1 LKFSFF
7 KILFPFNVVNLKFL
21 CCILILLKKYLNPL
35 NKLRDLLSSNINSLN
50 DSQKKA
56 ALKINGPIIII
67 AGAGSGKTRVLTFRI
82 AYLISQGIDPFS
94 ILSLTFTNKAAKE
107 MKTRVGEL
115 VNESEARNIW
125 MGTFHSVFAKIL
137 RIEAD
142 KLGYTSS
149 FTIYDTQDSD
159 RLISSIIKE
168 MGLSKDSYKPKQIRN
183 RISTLKNSLITVE
196 SYESDFDLKEYDEIA
211 QRPLF
216 GKIYLEY
223 TKRCF
228 QSNSMDFDD
237 LLVKTNE
244 LLNKF
249 PEILSKYQD
258 RFRFILVDEYQDTNH
273 SQYLIVK
280 MLADRYR
287 NICVVG
293 DDSQS
298 IYSFRGANINNILNF
313 QKDYNEVEVFKLEQ
327 NYRSTKNIVKAA
339 NSLINHNKY
348 KLEKTIWTNNEEGE
362 KVIIKKCFSD
372 NDEGK
377 YVAKSIIETVGKNNF
392 KYNSFAILYRTNAQS
407 RIIEESFRKNNIP
420 YRIYGGLSFYQ
431 RKEIKDILAYLRLV
445 VNSNDE
451 ESFKRI
457 INFPPRGI
465 GNTTIDKLIIASKTY
480 DLPIYDIILYKINS
494 LKISGGTKG
503 KILDF
508 VNMIEGFKTMIKNYD
523 AFELANQIIK
533 RIGII
538 KFYENEGTA
547 EGINRIQNIEE
558 LLNGVKNFID
568 EKNKLNEPI
577 LLVNFLEEVAMA
589 TDFEIQDTDEVD
601 SVSLMTVHLS
611 KGLEFPYVYIIGMEE
626 NLFPSSMSLDSREGL
641 EEERRL
647 FYVAL
652 TRAEKRAN
660 LTYTN
665 NRYRWGKIIE
675 SEESRFIDELDS
687 SFVKFDKSHYVEN
700 GISDSNSTLKYNSIK
715 NKFRKLNNLEIT
727 NNKIN
732 NDKISDI
739 KKFKINTIVMH
750 PIFGKGIIKS
760 IEGEKHNSRAKIY
773 FYEKGEKNLLLKY
786 AKLKEIMN
794 KNQ

>member
-1 LKFSFF
+1 MKFSFF

-35 NKLRDLLSSNINSLN
+35 NKLRDLLASKINSLN
-50 DSQKKA
+50 DSQKEA

-249 PEILSKYQD
+249 PETLSKYQD

-313 QKDYNEVEVFKLEQ
+313 QNDYDEVEVFKLEQ

-377 YVAKSIIETVGKNNF
+377 YVAKSIVETVEKNNF

-431 RKEIKDILAYLRLV
+431 RKEIKDVLAYLRLV

-465 GNTTIDKLIIASKTY
+465 GNTTIDKLIIASKKY

-494 LKISGGTKG
+494 LKISGGTRG

-523 AFELANQIIK
+523 AFELAEQIIK

-665 NRYRWGKIIE
+665 NRFRWGKIIE
-675 SEESRFIDELDS
+675 SEESRFIDELD
-687 SFVKFDKSHYVEN
+687 F
-700 GISDSNSTLKYNSIK
+700 
-715 NKFRKLNNLEIT
+715 
-727 NNKIN
+727 
-732 NDKISDI
+732 
-739 KKFKINTIVMH
+739 
-750 PIFGKGIIKS
+750 II
-760 IEGEKHNSRAKIY
+760 NSRS
-773 FYEKGEKNLLLKY
+773 
-786 AKLKEIMN
+786 
-794 KNQ
+794 

>member
-1 LKFSFF
+1 MKD
-7 KILFPFNVVNLKFL
+7 ILA
-21 CCILILLKKYLNPL
+21 
-35 NKLRDLLSSNINSLN
+35 SNINSLN
-50 DSQKKA
+50 DSQKEA

-107 MKTRVGEL
+107 MKKRVGEL
-115 VNESEARNIW
+115 VTENEARNIW

-183 RISTLKNSLITVE
+183 RISTLKNNLITVE

-228 QSNSMDFDD
+228 KSNSMDFDD

-249 PEILSKYQD
+249 PEILAKYQD

-280 MLADRYR
+280 MLSDKYQ

-313 QKDYNEVEVFKLEQ
+313 QKDYDEVEVFKLEQ

-348 KLEKTIWTNNEEGE
+348 KLDKTIWTNNEEGE

-377 YVAKSIIETVGKNNF
+377 YIAKSILETVSKYDS

-407 RIIEESFRKNNIP
+407 RIIEESFRKKNIP
-420 YRIYGGLSFYQ
+420 YKIYGGLSFYQ

-451 ESFKRI
+451 ESLKRI

-465 GNTTIDKLIIASKTY
+465 GNTTIDKLIIASKTQ
-480 DLPIYDIILYKINS
+480 DLSIYDTIINKIEFLKIN
-494 LKISGGTKG
+494 GGTKS
-503 KILDF
+503 KIFDF
-508 VNMIEGFKTMIKNYD
+508 VNMIEGFKTMIKSHD
-523 AFELANQIIK
+523 AFEVANQITK

-538 KFYENEGTA
+538 KFYENEGTS

-558 LLNGVKNFID
+558 LLNGVKNFVD
-568 EKNKLNEPI
+568 EKNILKEPV
-577 LLVNFLEEVAMA
+577 LLVDFLEEVAMA
-589 TDFEIQDTDEVD
+589 TDFEIQDGLESD

-611 KGLEFPYVYIIGMEE
+611 KGLEFPFVYVIGMEE
-626 NLFPSSMSLDSREGL
+626 NLFPSSMSLDTREGL

-652 TRAEKRAN
+652 TRAEKKAS

-675 SEESRFIDELDS
+675 SEESRFLDELDS
-687 SFVKFDKSHYVEN
+687 AFVRFDKNNYKEDSLSY
-700 GISDSNSTLKYNSIK
+700 SNSKLKYNLIK
-715 NKFRKLNNLEIT
+715 DKFRKLDDS
-727 NNKIN
+727 KII
-732 NDKISDI
+732 NDEFTSSRISEI
-739 KKFKINTIVMH
+739 KKFKLNTIVKH

-760 IEGEKHNSRAKIY
+760 IEGELHDLRAKIH

-786 AKLKEIMN
+786 AKLKIIKTEL
-794 KNQ
+794 K

>member
-1 LKFSFF
+1 M
-7 KILFPFNVVNLKFL
+7 
-21 CCILILLKKYLNPL
+21 
-35 NKLRDLLSSNINSLN
+35 RDLLASNINSLN
-50 DSQKKA
+50 DSQKEA

-249 PEILSKYQD
+249 PETLSKYQD

-313 QKDYNEVEVFKLEQ
+313 QNDYDEVEVFKLEQ

-377 YVAKSIIETVGKNNF
+377 YVAKSIVETVEKNNF

-431 RKEIKDILAYLRLV
+431 RKEIKDVLAYLRLV

-494 LKISGGTKG
+494 LKISGGTRG

-523 AFELANQIIK
+523 AFELAEQIIK

-665 NRYRWGKIIE
+665 NRFRWGKIIE

-687 SFVKFDKSHYVEN
+687 SFVKFDKNHYVEN
-700 GISDSNSTLKYNSIK
+700 SMSHSNSTLKYNSIK
-715 NKFRKLNNLEIT
+715 NKFRKLNNFEIT

-732 NDKISDI
+732 NDKISEI
-739 KKFKINTIVMH
+739 KKFKINTIVIH

-786 AKLKEIMN
+786 ANLKE
-794 KNQ
+794 KR

>member
-1 LKFSFF
+1 MKD
-7 KILFPFNVVNLKFL
+7 ILA
-21 CCILILLKKYLNPL
+21 
-35 NKLRDLLSSNINSLN
+35 SNINSLN
-50 DSQKKA
+50 DSQKEA

-107 MKTRVGEL
+107 MKKRVGEL
-115 VNESEARNIW
+115 VNENEARNIW

-183 RISTLKNSLITVE
+183 RISTLKNNLITVE

-228 QSNSMDFDD
+228 KSNSMDFDD

-249 PEILSKYQD
+249 PEILAKYQD

-280 MLADRYR
+280 MLSDKYQ

-313 QKDYNEVEVFKLEQ
+313 QKDYDEVEVFKLEQ

-348 KLEKTIWTNNEEGE
+348 KLDKTIWTNNEEGE

-377 YVAKSIIETVGKNNF
+377 YIAKSILETVSKYDS

-420 YRIYGGLSFYQ
+420 YKIYGGLSFYQ

-451 ESFKRI
+451 ESLKRI

-465 GNTTIDKLIIASKTY
+465 GNTTIDKLIIASKTQ
-480 DLPIYDIILYKINS
+480 DLSIYDTIINKIEFLKIN
-494 LKISGGTKG
+494 GGTKS
-503 KILDF
+503 KIFDF
-508 VNMIEGFKTMIKNYD
+508 VNMIEGFKTMIKSHD
-523 AFELANQIIK
+523 AFEVANQITK

-538 KFYENEGTA
+538 KFYENEGTS

-558 LLNGVKNFID
+558 LLNGVKNFVD
-568 EKNKLNEPI
+568 EKNILKEPV
-577 LLVNFLEEVAMA
+577 LLVDFLEEVAMA
-589 TDFEIQDTDEVD
+589 TDFEIQDGLESD

-611 KGLEFPYVYIIGMEE
+611 KGLEFPFVYVIGMEE
-626 NLFPSSMSLDSREGL
+626 NLFPSSMSLDTREGL

-652 TRAEKRAN
+652 TRAEKKAS

-675 SEESRFIDELDS
+675 SEESRFLDELDS
-687 SFVKFDKSHYVEN
+687 AFVRFDKNNYNEDSLSY
-700 GISDSNSTLKYNSIK
+700 SNSKLKYNLIK
-715 NKFRKLNNLEIT
+715 DKFRKLDDS
-727 NNKIN
+727 KII
-732 NDKISDI
+732 NDEFTSSRISEI
-739 KKFKINTIVMH
+739 KKFKLNTIVKH

-760 IEGEKHNSRAKIY
+760 IEGELHDLRAKIH

-786 AKLKEIMN
+786 AKLKIIKTEL
-794 KNQ
+794 K

>member
-1 LKFSFF
+1 MKD
-7 KILFPFNVVNLKFL
+7 ILA
-21 CCILILLKKYLNPL
+21 
-35 NKLRDLLSSNINSLN
+35 SNINSLN
-50 DSQKKA
+50 DSQKEA

-107 MKTRVGEL
+107 MKKRVGEL
-115 VNESEARNIW
+115 VNENEARNIW

-183 RISTLKNSLITVE
+183 RISTLKNNLITVE

-228 QSNSMDFDD
+228 KSNSMDFDD

-249 PEILSKYQD
+249 PEILAKYQD

-280 MLADRYR
+280 MLSDKYQ

-313 QKDYNEVEVFKLEQ
+313 QKDYDEVEVFKLEQ

-348 KLEKTIWTNNEEGE
+348 KLDKTIWTNNEEGE

-377 YVAKSIIETVGKNNF
+377 YIAKSILETVSKYDS

-407 RIIEESFRKNNIP
+407 RIIEESLRKNNIP
-420 YRIYGGLSFYQ
+420 YKIYGGLSFYQ

-451 ESFKRI
+451 ESLKRI

-465 GNTTIDKLIIASKTY
+465 GNTTIDKLIIASKTQ
-480 DLPIYDIILYKINS
+480 DLSIYNTIINKIEFLKIN
-494 LKISGGTKG
+494 GGTKS
-503 KILDF
+503 KIFDF
-508 VNMIEGFKTMIKNYD
+508 VNMIEGFKTMIKSHD
-523 AFELANQIIK
+523 AFEVANQITK

-538 KFYENEGTA
+538 KFYENEGTS

-558 LLNGVKNFID
+558 LLNGVKNFVD
-568 EKNKLNEPI
+568 EKNILKEPV
-577 LLVNFLEEVAMA
+577 LLVDFLEEVAMA
-589 TDFEIQDTDEVD
+589 TDFEIQDGLESD

-611 KGLEFPYVYIIGMEE
+611 KGLEFPFVYVIGMEE
-626 NLFPSSMSLDSREGL
+626 NLFPSSMSLDTREGL

-652 TRAEKRAN
+652 TRAEKKAS

-675 SEESRFIDELDS
+675 SEESRFLDELDS
-687 SFVKFDKSHYVEN
+687 AFVRFDKNNYNEDSLSY
-700 GISDSNSTLKYNSIK
+700 SNSKLKYNLIK
-715 NKFRKLNNLEIT
+715 DKFRKLDDS
-727 NNKIN
+727 KII
-732 NDKISDI
+732 NDEFTSSRISEI
-739 KKFKINTIVMH
+739 KKFKLNTIVKH
-750 PIFGKGIIKS
+750 PILGKGIIKS
-760 IEGEKHNSRAKIY
+760 IEGELHDLRAKIH

-786 AKLKEIMN
+786 AKLKIIKTEL
-794 KNQ
+794 K

>member
-1 LKFSFF
+1 MKD
-7 KILFPFNVVNLKFL
+7 ILA
-21 CCILILLKKYLNPL
+21 
-35 NKLRDLLSSNINSLN
+35 SNINSLN
-50 DSQKKA
+50 DSQKEA

-107 MKTRVGEL
+107 MKKRVGEL
-115 VNESEARNIW
+115 VNENEARNIW

-183 RISTLKNSLITVE
+183 RISTLKNNLITVE

-228 QSNSMDFDD
+228 KSNSMDFDD

-249 PEILSKYQD
+249 PEILAKYQD

-280 MLADRYR
+280 MLSDKYQ

-313 QKDYNEVEVFKLEQ
+313 QKDYDEVEVFKLEQ

-348 KLEKTIWTNNEEGE
+348 KLDKTIWTNNEEGE

-377 YVAKSIIETVGKNNF
+377 YIAKSILETVSKYDS

-407 RIIEESFRKNNIP
+407 RIIEESFRKKNIP
-420 YRIYGGLSFYQ
+420 YKIYGGLSFYQ

-451 ESFKRI
+451 ESLKRI

-465 GNTTIDKLIIASKTY
+465 GNTTIDKLIIASKTQ
-480 DLPIYDIILYKINS
+480 DLSIYDTIINKIEFLKIN
-494 LKISGGTKG
+494 GGTKS
-503 KILDF
+503 KIFDF
-508 VNMIEGFKTMIKNYD
+508 VNMIEGFKTMIKSHD
-523 AFELANQIIK
+523 AFEVANQITK

-538 KFYENEGTA
+538 KFYENEGTS

-558 LLNGVKNFID
+558 LLNGVKNFVD
-568 EKNKLNEPI
+568 EKNILKEPV
-577 LLVNFLEEVAMA
+577 LLVDFLEEVAMA
-589 TDFEIQDTDEVD
+589 TDFEIQDGLESD

-611 KGLEFPYVYIIGMEE
+611 KGLEFPFVYVIGMEE
-626 NLFPSSMSLDSREGL
+626 NLFPSSMSLDTREGL

-652 TRAEKRAN
+652 TRAEKKAS

-675 SEESRFIDELDS
+675 SEESRFLDELDS
-687 SFVKFDKSHYVEN
+687 AFVRFDKNNYKEDSLSY
-700 GISDSNSTLKYNSIK
+700 SNSKLKYNLIK
-715 NKFRKLNNLEIT
+715 DKFRKLDDS
-727 NNKIN
+727 KII
-732 NDKISDI
+732 NDEFTSNRISEI
-739 KKFKINTIVMH
+739 KKFKLNTIVKH

-760 IEGEKHNSRAKIY
+760 IEGEVHDLRAKIH

-786 AKLKEIMN
+786 AKLKIIKTEL
-794 KNQ
+794 K

>member
-1 LKFSFF
+1 MKD
-7 KILFPFNVVNLKFL
+7 ILT
-21 CCILILLKKYLNPL
+21 
-35 NKLRDLLSSNINSLN
+35 SNINSLN

-56 ALKINGPIIII
+56 ALKIDGPIIIV

-107 MKTRVGEL
+107 MKKRVGEL
-115 VNESEARNIW
+115 VNESESRNIW
-125 MGTFHSVFAKIL
+125 MGTFHSIFAKIL

-183 RISTLKNSLITVE
+183 RISTLKNNLITVE
-196 SYESDFDLKEYDEIA
+196 SYESDFELKEYDEIA
-211 QRPLF
+211 KRPLF

-228 QSNSMDFDD
+228 KSNSMDFDD

-249 PEILSKYQD
+249 PETLAKYQD
-258 RFRFILVDEYQDTNH
+258 RFRYILVDEYQDTNH

-280 MLADRYR
+280 MLADKYH

-313 QKDYNEVEVFKLEQ
+313 QKDYEEVEVFKLEQ

-339 NSLINHNKY
+339 NSLINHNKF

-362 KVIIKKCFSD
+362 KVIIRKCFSD

-377 YVAKSIIETVGKNNF
+377 YVAKSILENVEKNKS
-392 KYNSFAILYRTNAQS
+392 KYSSFAILYRTNAQS

-420 YRIYGGLSFYQ
+420 YKIYGGVSFYQ
-431 RKEIKDILAYLRLV
+431 RKEIKDILAYLRLTI
-445 VNSNDE
+445 NSNDE
-451 ESFKRI
+451 ESLKRI

-465 GNTTIDKLIIASKTY
+465 GNTTIDKLIVASKTY
-480 DLPIYDIILYKINS
+480 DLSIYDVIIEKINFI
-494 LKISGGTKG
+494 KINTGTKD
-503 KILDF
+503 KIFDF
-508 VNMIEGFKTMIKNYD
+508 VNMIEGFKTMVKNYD
-523 AFELANQIIK
+523 AFELASQITK
-533 RIGII
+533 RIGIV

-568 EKNKLNEPI
+568 EKNKLNEPV

-589 TDFEIQDTDEVD
+589 TDFEVQDSSEID

-611 KGLEFPYVYIIGMEE
+611 KGLEFPCVCIIGMEE

-652 TRAEKRAN
+652 TRAEKKAI
-660 LTYTN
+660 LTFTN
-665 NRYRWGKIIE
+665 NRYRWGKVIE

-687 SFVKFDKSHYVEN
+687 SFVKYDKNNYNEGSLLLTN
-700 GISDSNSTLKYNSIK
+700 PTIKYKSIK
-715 NKFRKLNNLEIT
+715 NKFRKLENSEFT
-727 NNKIN
+727 NNEIN
-732 NDKISDI
+732 NNQISEI
-739 KKFKINTIVMH
+739 EKFKINTIVKH
-750 PIFGKGIIKS
+750 SIFGKGIIKS
-760 IEGEKHNSRAKIY
+760 IDGQKQDSRAKIY

-786 AKLKEIMN
+786 AKLQIIDTE
-794 KNQ
+794 

>member
-1 LKFSFF
+1 MKD
-7 KILFPFNVVNLKFL
+7 ILA
-21 CCILILLKKYLNPL
+21 
-35 NKLRDLLSSNINSLN
+35 SNINSLN
-50 DSQKKA
+50 DFQKEA

-115 VNESEARNIW
+115 VSESEARNIW

-142 KLGYTSS
+142 KLGFTSS

-216 GKIYLEY
+216 GKIYSEY

-228 QSNSMDFDD
+228 KSNSMDFDD

-249 PEILSKYQD
+249 PETLAKYQD

-280 MLADRYR
+280 MLADKYQ

-313 QKDYNEVEVFKLEQ
+313 QKDYDEVEVFKLEQ

-377 YVAKSIIETVGKNNF
+377 YIAKSILETVRKNHSKF
-392 KYNSFAILYRTNAQS
+392 NSFAILYRTNAQS

-420 YRIYGGLSFYQ
+420 YKIYGGLSFYQ
-431 RKEIKDILAYLRLV
+431 RKEIKDVLAYLRLV

-451 ESFKRI
+451 ESLKRI

-465 GNTTIDKLIIASKTY
+465 GNTTIDKLVVASKKYNTS
-480 DLPIYDIILYKINS
+480 IYDILQYKMDFLKINT
-494 LKISGGTKG
+494 GTKS
-503 KILDF
+503 KIFDF

-523 AFELANQIIK
+523 AFELVNQITK
-533 RIGII
+533 RIGIV

-568 EKNKLNEPI
+568 EKNKLNEEV

-589 TDFEIQDTDEVD
+589 TDFEIQDGLEID

-611 KGLEFPYVYIIGMEE
+611 KGLEFPFVYIIGMEE

-652 TRAEKRAN
+652 TRAEKQAN
-660 LTYTN
+660 LSYTN
-665 NRYRWGKIIE
+665 NRFRWGKIIE
-675 SEESRFIDELDS
+675 SEESRFLDELDS
-687 SFVKFDKSHYVEN
+687 SFVKFDKKSYDEE
-700 GISDSNSTLKYNSIK
+700 SLSFSNSTLKYNSIK
-715 NKFRKLNNLEIT
+715 NKFRKLKNSQTTFNE
-727 NNKIN
+727 IN
-732 NDKISDI
+732 NNRISEI
-739 KKFKINTIVMH
+739 KKFKINTIVIH

-760 IEGEKHNSRAKIY
+760 IEGEKHDTRAKIF

-786 AKLKEIMN
+786 AKLEVK
-794 KNQ
+794 KSK

>member
-1 LKFSFF
+1 
-7 KILFPFNVVNLKFL
+7 
-21 CCILILLKKYLNPL
+21 
-35 NKLRDLLSSNINSLN
+35 
-50 DSQKKA
+50 
-56 ALKINGPIIII
+56 
-67 AGAGSGKTRVLTFRI
+67 
-82 AYLISQGIDPFS
+82 
-94 ILSLTFTNKAAKE
+94 
-107 MKTRVGEL
+107 
-115 VNESEARNIW
+115 

-137 RIEAD
+137 RIESD
-142 KLGYTSS
+142 KLGYSSS

-196 SYESDFDLKEYDEIA
+196 SYESDFELKEYDEIA
-211 QRPLF
+211 RRPLF

-228 QSNSMDFDD
+228 KSNSMDFDD
-237 LLVKTNE
+237 LLLKTNE
-244 LLNKF
+244 LLNTF
-249 PEILSKYQD
+249 PEILAKYQD

-280 MLADRYR
+280 MLADKYQ

-313 QKDYNEVEVFKLEQ
+313 QKDYEEVEVFKLEQ
-327 NYRSTKNIVKAA
+327 NYRSTKNIVSAA
-339 NSLINHNKY
+339 NSLINHNKF
-348 KLEKTIWTNNEEGE
+348 KLDKTIWTKNEEGE

-377 YVAKSIIETVGKNNF
+377 YIARNILQTVHKNKT
-392 KYNSFAILYRTNAQS
+392 KYSSFAVLYRTNAQS

-420 YRIYGGLSFYQ
+420 YKIFGGLSFYQ

-445 VNSNDE
+445 TNSNDE
-451 ESFKRI
+451 ESLKRI

-465 GNTTIDKLIIASKTY
+465 GNTTIDKLVIASKTY
-480 DLPIYDIILYKINS
+480 DLSIYDLIVDKIDVLKINS
-494 LKISGGTKG
+494 GTRS

-508 VNMIEGFKTMIKNYD
+508 VNMIEGFKTMTKTYD
-523 AFELANQIIK
+523 AFELASQVTK
-533 RIGII
+533 RIGIV

-568 EKNKLNEPI
+568 EKNKLSEPV

-589 TDFEIQDTDEVD
+589 TDFEVEDESLIE

-660 LTYTN
+660 LTFTN

-675 SEESRFIDELDS
+675 SEESRFLDELDS
-687 SFVKFDKSHYVEN
+687 TFIKFDYQNYNEVDLSYTSKKIN
-700 GISDSNSTLKYNSIK
+700 FNSIN
-715 NKFRKLNNLEIT
+715 NKFRKLQNFKNIDNETKSNPLT
-727 NNKIN
+727 K
-732 NDKISDI
+732 I
-739 KKFKINTIVMH
+739 KKFRVNMIVSH
-750 PIFGKGIIKS
+750 PIFGKGVINGMI
-760 IEGEKHNSRAKIY
+760 GESQDARAKVL
-773 FYEKGEKNLLLKY
+773 FNESGEKNLLLKY
-786 AKLKEIMN
+786 ANLKIIDDEV
-794 KNQ
+794 

>member
-1 LKFSFF
+1 MKD
-7 KILFPFNVVNLKFL
+7 ILA
-21 CCILILLKKYLNPL
+21 
-35 NKLRDLLSSNINSLN
+35 SNINSLN
-50 DSQKKA
+50 DFQREA

-115 VNESEARNIW
+115 VSESEARNIW

-142 KLGYTSS
+142 KLGFTSS

-216 GKIYLEY
+216 GKIYSEY

-228 QSNSMDFDD
+228 KSNSMDFDD

-249 PEILSKYQD
+249 PETLAKYQD

-280 MLADRYR
+280 MLADKYQ

-313 QKDYNEVEVFKLEQ
+313 QKDYDEVEVFKLEQ

-377 YVAKSIIETVGKNNF
+377 YIAKSILETVRKNHSKF
-392 KYNSFAILYRTNAQS
+392 NSFAILYRTNAQS

-420 YRIYGGLSFYQ
+420 YKIYGGLSFYQ
-431 RKEIKDILAYLRLV
+431 RKEIKDVLAYLRLV

-451 ESFKRI
+451 ESLKRI

-465 GNTTIDKLIIASKTY
+465 GNTTIDKLVVASKTY
-480 DLPIYDIILYKINS
+480 NTSIYDILQNKMDFLKINT
-494 LKISGGTKG
+494 GTKS
-503 KILDF
+503 KIFDF

-523 AFELANQIIK
+523 AFELVNQITK
-533 RIGII
+533 RIGIV

-568 EKNKLNEPI
+568 EKNKLNEEV

-589 TDFEIQDTDEVD
+589 TDFEIQDGLEID

-611 KGLEFPYVYIIGMEE
+611 KGLEFPFVYIIGMEE

-652 TRAEKRAN
+652 TRAEKEAN

-665 NRYRWGKIIE
+665 NRFRWGKIIE
-675 SEESRFIDELDS
+675 SEESRFLDELDS
-687 SFVKFDKSHYVEN
+687 SFVKVDKKSYDEE
-700 GISDSNSTLKYNSIK
+700 SLSFSNSTLKYNSIK
-715 NKFRKLNNLEIT
+715 NKFRKLENSQTTINE
-727 NNKIN
+727 IN
-732 NDKISDI
+732 NNRISEI
-739 KKFKINTIVMH
+739 KNFKINTIVIH

-760 IEGEKHNSRAKIY
+760 IEGEKHDSRAKIY

-786 AKLKEIMN
+786 AKLEV
-794 KNQ
+794 KNSK

>member
-1 LKFSFF
+1 MKFSFF

-35 NKLRDLLSSNINSLN
+35 NKLRDLLASNINSLN
-50 DSQKKA
+50 DSQKEA

-249 PEILSKYQD
+249 PETLSKYQD

-313 QKDYNEVEVFKLEQ
+313 QKDYDEVEVFKLEQ

-431 RKEIKDILAYLRLV
+431 RKEIKDVLAYLRLV

-523 AFELANQIIK
+523 AFELAEQIIK

-665 NRYRWGKIIE
+665 NRFRWGKIIE

-687 SFVKFDKSHYVEN
+687 SFVKFDKNHYVEN
-700 GISDSNSTLKYNSIK
+700 SMSHSNSTLKYNSIK
-715 NKFRKLNNLEIT
+715 NKFRKLNNFEIT

-732 NDKISDI
+732 NDKISEI
-739 KKFKINTIVMH
+739 KKFKINTIVIH

-786 AKLKEIMN
+786 ANLKEKGN
-794 KNQ
+794 E

>member
-1 LKFSFF
+1 LKD
-7 KILFPFNVVNLKFL
+7 ILA
-21 CCILILLKKYLNPL
+21 
-35 NKLRDLLSSNINSLN
+35 SNINSLN
-50 DSQKKA
+50 DFQKEA

-115 VNESEARNIW
+115 VSESEARNIW

-142 KLGYTSS
+142 KLGFTSS

-216 GKIYLEY
+216 GKIYSEY

-228 QSNSMDFDD
+228 KSNSMDFDD

-249 PEILSKYQD
+249 PETLAKYQD

-280 MLADRYR
+280 MLADKYQ

-313 QKDYNEVEVFKLEQ
+313 QKDYDEVEVFKLEQ

-377 YVAKSIIETVGKNNF
+377 YIAKSILETVRKNHSKF
-392 KYNSFAILYRTNAQS
+392 NSFAILYRTNAQS

-420 YRIYGGLSFYQ
+420 YKIYGGLSFYQ
-431 RKEIKDILAYLRLV
+431 RKEIKDVLAYLRLV

-451 ESFKRI
+451 ESLKRI

-465 GNTTIDKLIIASKTY
+465 GNTTIDKLVVASKTY
-480 DLPIYDIILYKINS
+480 NTSIYDILKYKMDFLKINT
-494 LKISGGTKG
+494 GTKS
-503 KILDF
+503 KIFDF

-523 AFELANQIIK
+523 AFELVNQITK
-533 RIGII
+533 RIGIV

-568 EKNKLNEPI
+568 EKNKLNEQV

-589 TDFEIQDTDEVD
+589 TDFEIQDGLEID

-611 KGLEFPYVYIIGMEE
+611 KGLEFPFVYIIGMEE

-652 TRAEKRAN
+652 TRAEKQAN

-665 NRYRWGKIIE
+665 NRFRWGKIIE
-675 SEESRFIDELDS
+675 SEESRFLDELDS
-687 SFVKFDKSHYVEN
+687 SFVKIDKKSYDEE
-700 GISDSNSTLKYNSIK
+700 SLSFSNSTLKYNSIK
-715 NKFRKLNNLEIT
+715 NKFRKLENSQT
-727 NNKIN
+727 NIDEIN
-732 NDKISDI
+732 NNRISEI
-739 KKFKINTIVMH
+739 KKFKINTIVIH

-760 IEGEKHNSRAKIY
+760 IEGEKHDSRAKIY

-786 AKLKEIMN
+786 AKLEV
-794 KNQ
+794 KNSK

>member
-1 LKFSFF
+1 MKFSFF

-35 NKLRDLLSSNINSLN
+35 NKLRDLLASNINSLN
-50 DSQKKA
+50 DSQKEA

-249 PEILSKYQD
+249 PETLSKYQD

-313 QKDYNEVEVFKLEQ
+313 QNDYDEVEVFKLEQ

-377 YVAKSIIETVGKNNF
+377 YVAKSIVETVEKNNF

-431 RKEIKDILAYLRLV
+431 RKEIKDVLAYLRLV

-465 GNTTIDKLIIASKTY
+465 GNTTIDKLIIASKKY

-494 LKISGGTKG
+494 LKISGGTRG

-523 AFELANQIIK
+523 AFELAEQIIK

-665 NRYRWGKIIE
+665 NRFRWGKIIE

-687 SFVKFDKSHYVEN
+687 SFVKFDKNHYVEN
-700 GISDSNSTLKYNSIK
+700 SMSHSNSTLKYNSIK
-715 NKFRKLNNLEIT
+715 NKFRKLNNFEIT

-732 NDKISDI
+732 NDKISEI
-739 KKFKINTIVMH
+739 KKFKINTIVIH

-786 AKLKEIMN
+786 ANLKE
-794 KNQ
+794 KR

>member
-1 LKFSFF
+1 MKFSFF

-35 NKLRDLLSSNINSLN
+35 NKLRDLLASNINSLN
-50 DSQKKA
+50 DSQKEA

-249 PEILSKYQD
+249 PETLSKYQD

-313 QKDYNEVEVFKLEQ
+313 QKDYDEVEVFKLEQ

-377 YVAKSIIETVGKNNF
+377 YVAKSIIETVVKNNF

-431 RKEIKDILAYLRLV
+431 RKEIKDVLAYLRLV

-494 LKISGGTKG
+494 LKISVGTKG

-523 AFELANQIIK
+523 AFELAEQIIK

-665 NRYRWGKIIE
+665 NRFRWGKIIE

-687 SFVKFDKSHYVEN
+687 SFVKFDKNHYVEN
-700 GISDSNSTLKYNSIK
+700 SMSHSNSTLKYNSIK
-715 NKFRKLNNLEIT
+715 NKFRKLNNFEIT

-732 NDKISDI
+732 NDKISEI
-739 KKFKINTIVMH
+739 KKFKINTIVIH

-786 AKLKEIMN
+786 AKLKEKGN
-794 KNQ
+794 E

>member
-1 LKFSFF
+1 ME
-7 KILFPFNVVNLKFL
+7 
-21 CCILILLKKYLNPL
+21 
-35 NKLRDLLSSNINSLN
+35 DLLTSNINSLN

-107 MKTRVGEL
+107 MKKRVGEL
-115 VNESEARNIW
+115 VNESESRNIW

-183 RISTLKNSLITVE
+183 RISTLKNNLITVE
-196 SYESDFDLKEYDEIA
+196 SYESDFELKEYDEIA
-211 QRPLF
+211 KRPLF

-228 QSNSMDFDD
+228 KSNSMDFDD

-249 PEILSKYQD
+249 PETLAKYQD

-280 MLADRYR
+280 MLADKYH

-313 QKDYNEVEVFKLEQ
+313 QKDYDEVEVFKLEQ

-339 NSLINHNKY
+339 NSLINHNKF

-377 YVAKSIIETVGKNNF
+377 YVAKSILETVG
-392 KYNSFAILYRTNAQS
+392 
-407 RIIEESFRKNNIP
+407 
-420 YRIYGGLSFYQ
+420 
-431 RKEIKDILAYLRLV
+431 
-445 VNSNDE
+445 
-451 ESFKRI
+451 
-457 INFPPRGI
+457 
-465 GNTTIDKLIIASKTY
+465 
-480 DLPIYDIILYKINS
+480 
-494 LKISGGTKG
+494 
-503 KILDF
+503 
-508 VNMIEGFKTMIKNYD
+508 
-523 AFELANQIIK
+523 
-533 RIGII
+533 
-538 KFYENEGTA
+538 
-547 EGINRIQNIEE
+547 
-558 LLNGVKNFID
+558 
-568 EKNKLNEPI
+568 
-577 LLVNFLEEVAMA
+577 
-589 TDFEIQDTDEVD
+589 
-601 SVSLMTVHLS
+601 
-611 KGLEFPYVYIIGMEE
+611 
-626 NLFPSSMSLDSREGL
+626 
-641 EEERRL
+641 
-647 FYVAL
+647 
-652 TRAEKRAN
+652 
-660 LTYTN
+660 
-665 NRYRWGKIIE
+665 
-675 SEESRFIDELDS
+675 
-687 SFVKFDKSHYVEN
+687 
-700 GISDSNSTLKYNSIK
+700 
-715 NKFRKLNNLEIT
+715 
-727 NNKIN
+727 
-732 NDKISDI
+732 
-739 KKFKINTIVMH
+739 
-750 PIFGKGIIKS
+750 
-760 IEGEKHNSRAKIY
+760 
-773 FYEKGEKNLLLKY
+773 
-786 AKLKEIMN
+786 
-794 KNQ
+794 

>member
-1 LKFSFF
+1 MKD
-7 KILFPFNVVNLKFL
+7 ILA
-21 CCILILLKKYLNPL
+21 
-35 NKLRDLLSSNINSLN
+35 SNINSLN
-50 DSQKKA
+50 DSQKEA

-107 MKTRVGEL
+107 MKKRVGEL
-115 VNESEARNIW
+115 VNENEARNIW

-183 RISTLKNSLITVE
+183 RISTLKNNLITVE

-228 QSNSMDFDD
+228 KSNSMDFDD

-249 PEILSKYQD
+249 PEILAKYQD

-280 MLADRYR
+280 MLSDKYQ

-313 QKDYNEVEVFKLEQ
+313 QKDYDEVEVFKLEQ

-348 KLEKTIWTNNEEGE
+348 KLDKTIWTNNEEGE

-377 YVAKSIIETVGKNNF
+377 YIAKSILETVSKYDS

-407 RIIEESFRKNNIP
+407 RIIEESFRKKNIP
-420 YRIYGGLSFYQ
+420 YKIYGGLSFYQ

-451 ESFKRI
+451 ESLKRI

-465 GNTTIDKLIIASKTY
+465 GNTTIDKLIIASKTQ
-480 DLPIYDIILYKINS
+480 DLSIYDTIINKIEFLKIN
-494 LKISGGTKG
+494 GGTKS
-503 KILDF
+503 KIFDF
-508 VNMIEGFKTMIKNYD
+508 VNMIEGFKTMIKSHD
-523 AFELANQIIK
+523 AFEVANQITK

-538 KFYENEGTA
+538 KFYENEGTS

-558 LLNGVKNFID
+558 LLNGVKNFVD
-568 EKNKLNEPI
+568 EKNILKEPV
-577 LLVNFLEEVAMA
+577 LLVDFLEEVAMA
-589 TDFEIQDTDEVD
+589 TDFEIQDGLESD

-611 KGLEFPYVYIIGMEE
+611 KGLEFPFVYVIGMEE
-626 NLFPSSMSLDSREGL
+626 NLFPSSMSLDTREGL

-652 TRAEKRAN
+652 TRAEKKAS

-675 SEESRFIDELDS
+675 SEESRFLDELDS
-687 SFVKFDKSHYVEN
+687 AFVRFDKNNYKEDSLSY
-700 GISDSNSTLKYNSIK
+700 SNSKLKYNLIK
-715 NKFRKLNNLEIT
+715 DKFRKV
-727 NNKIN
+727 
-732 NDKISDI
+732 
-739 KKFKINTIVMH
+739 FFTIIYQFVV
-750 PIFGKGIIKS
+750 IFS
-760 IEGEKHNSRAKIY
+760 
-773 FYEKGEKNLLLKY
+773 
-786 AKLKEIMN
+786 
-794 KNQ
+794 

>member
-1 LKFSFF
+1 MKD
-7 KILFPFNVVNLKFL
+7 ILA
-21 CCILILLKKYLNPL
+21 
-35 NKLRDLLSSNINSLN
+35 SNINSLN
-50 DSQKKA
+50 DFQKEA

-115 VNESEARNIW
+115 VSESEARNIW

-142 KLGYTSS
+142 KLGFTSS

-216 GKIYLEY
+216 GKIYSEY

-228 QSNSMDFDD
+228 KSNSMDFDD

-249 PEILSKYQD
+249 PETLAKYQD

-280 MLADRYR
+280 MLADKYQ

-313 QKDYNEVEVFKLEQ
+313 QKDYDEVEVFKLEQ

-377 YVAKSIIETVGKNNF
+377 YIAKSILETVRKNHSKF
-392 KYNSFAILYRTNAQS
+392 NSFAILYRTNAQS

-420 YRIYGGLSFYQ
+420 YKIYGGLSFYQ
-431 RKEIKDILAYLRLV
+431 RKEIKDVLAYLRLV

-451 ESFKRI
+451 ESLKRI

-465 GNTTIDKLIIASKTY
+465 GNTTIDKLIVASKTY
-480 DLPIYDIILYKINS
+480 NTSIYDILQYKMDFLKINT
-494 LKISGGTKG
+494 GTKS
-503 KILDF
+503 KIFDF

-523 AFELANQIIK
+523 AFELVNQITK
-533 RIGII
+533 RIGIV

-568 EKNKLNEPI
+568 EKNKLNEEV
-577 LLVNFLEEVAMA
+577 LLANFLEEVAMA
-589 TDFEIQDTDEVD
+589 TDFEIQDGLEID

-611 KGLEFPYVYIIGMEE
+611 KGLEFPFVYIIGMEE

-652 TRAEKRAN
+652 TRAEKEAN

-665 NRYRWGKIIE
+665 NRFRWGKIIE
-675 SEESRFIDELDS
+675 SEESRFLDELDS
-687 SFVKFDKSHYVEN
+687 SFVKVDKKSYDEE
-700 GISDSNSTLKYNSIK
+700 SLSFSNSTLKYNSIK
-715 NKFRKLNNLEIT
+715 KKFRKLENSQTTINE
-727 NNKIN
+727 IN
-732 NDKISDI
+732 NNRISEI
-739 KKFKINTIVMH
+739 KKFKINTIVIH

-760 IEGEKHNSRAKIY
+760 IEGEKHDSRAKIY

-786 AKLKEIMN
+786 AKLEV
-794 KNQ
+794 KNSK